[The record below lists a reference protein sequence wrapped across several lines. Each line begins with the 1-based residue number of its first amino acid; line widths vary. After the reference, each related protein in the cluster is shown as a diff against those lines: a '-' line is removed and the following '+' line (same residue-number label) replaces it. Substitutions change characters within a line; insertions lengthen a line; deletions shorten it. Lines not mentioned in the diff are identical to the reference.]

1 MILATPDRDDPN
13 GMEEL
18 EYEYHRLLSI
28 AEAYTG
34 CEKMRLSLPPNL
46 TERVAKLQAW
56 IQQERELMEIH
67 LVPYTIE
74 NMAKKVR
81 DLADKDDW
89 QTGGEF
95 KDYKEYE
102 RLQSESK
109 GDQSGD

>member
-46 TERVAKLQAW
+46 SERVAKLQSW
-56 IQQERELMEIH
+56 VQQEQELRAAN

-74 NMAKKVR
+74 DMRKRIDQAIE
-81 DLADKDDW
+81 KDDFH
-89 QTGGEF
+89 E
-95 KDYKEYE
+95 E
-102 RLQSESK
+102 RFQRESK